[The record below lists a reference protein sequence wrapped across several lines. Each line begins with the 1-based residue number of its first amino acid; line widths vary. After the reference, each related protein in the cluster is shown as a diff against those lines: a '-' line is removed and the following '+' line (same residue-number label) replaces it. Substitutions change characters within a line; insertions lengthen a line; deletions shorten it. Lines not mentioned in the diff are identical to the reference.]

1 MNPPSSTPVRS
12 MAATVGH
19 LNPERE
25 PINAVLEPHFAPAEI
40 AERLHLSE
48 QTVIRI
54 FQDQPGVFKLRRGL
68 GKKRDYVTLR
78 IPESVLRKV
87 IEGRSR

>member
-1 MNPPSSTPVRS
+1 MSTALSTQARS
-12 MAATVGH
+12 MSANISNANLH
-19 LNPERE
+19 RE
-25 PINAVLEPHFAPAEI
+25 PISDVLEPHFAPAEI
-40 AERLHLSE
+40 AERLRLSE
-48 QTVIRI
+48 QTVIRM

-87 IEGRSR
+87 VEGRSR